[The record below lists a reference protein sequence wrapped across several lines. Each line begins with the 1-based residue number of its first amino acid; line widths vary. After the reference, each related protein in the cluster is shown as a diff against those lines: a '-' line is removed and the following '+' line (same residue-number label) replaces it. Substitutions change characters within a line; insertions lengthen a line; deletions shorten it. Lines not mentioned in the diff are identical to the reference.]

1 MACLHFTM
9 AAVPSSSLGQ
19 TSQTN
24 RSDGAESRAR
34 LVGVALKLFAE
45 QGFQRTST
53 REIAEAAQVNISAIS
68 YYFGDKAGLYRAA
81 FFEPLGTPCGQASAS
96 AVRRTGAPQQA
107 QVSSTAELPLPQ
119 LLQAFYAEF
128 LAPLKQ
134 GDDMRLVMRLH
145 FREMVE
151 PTGLWADEIE
161 NEIKPQHHMMV
172 QMLTRLFGLKKPDD
186 DVQRLTFAIVGLA
199 VHFFVGREIID
210 GIAPQLL
217 AKPKAVD
224 ALAERLALYAEAMIR
239 AEASRRGVALQE
251 NA

>member
-1 MACLHFTM
+1 MAVSAHTPLADNTR
-9 AAVPSSSLGQ
+9 ASGSAL
-19 TSQTN
+19 
-24 RSDGAESRAR
+24 RADGAEARAR
-34 LVGVALKLFAE
+34 LVNTALRLFAE

-81 FFEPLGTPCGQASAS
+81 FFEPLGTPCGQAMGSATRS
-96 AVRRTGAPQQA
+96 AGAPGQA
-107 QVSSTAELPLPQ
+107 QVCGKADLPLPQ
-119 LLQAFYAEF
+119 MLQAFYAEF

-161 NEIKPQHHMMV
+161 NEIKPQHQMMV
-172 QMLTRLFGLKKPDD
+172 QMLTQLFGLKKPDD

-217 AKPKAVD
+217 AKPKAIDV
-224 ALAERLALYAEAMIR
+224 LADRLASYAHAMIH
-239 AEASRRGVALQE
+239 AEASRRGCVLE
-251 NA
+251 

>member
-1 MACLHFTM
+1 MT
-9 AAVPSSSLGQ
+9 AVPSSPASR
-19 TSQTN
+19 T
-24 RSDGAESRAR
+24 DGAESRAR
-34 LVGVALKLFAE
+34 LVRIALRLFAE

-81 FFEPLGTPCGQASAS
+81 FFEPLGAPPPHAACVDKDLPAPNAATLLPGL
-96 AVRRTGAPQQA
+96 RT
-107 QVSSTAELPLPQ
+107 
-119 LLQAFYAEF
+119 FYAEF

-134 GDDMRLVMRLH
+134 GEDMRLVMRLH

-172 QMLTRLFGLKKPDD
+172 RMLTGLFGLKKPDD

-199 VHFFVGREIID
+199 VHFFVGREVID

-217 AKPKAVD
+217 DKPKSID
-224 ALAERLALYAEAMIR
+224 LLADRLASYANAMIH
-239 AEASRRGVALQE
+239 AEASRRGCVLE
-251 NA
+251 

>member
-1 MACLHFTM
+1 M
-9 AAVPSSSLGQ
+9 AAVPASPASR
-19 TSQTN
+19 T
-24 RSDGAESRAR
+24 DGAESRAR
-34 LVGVALKLFAE
+34 LVRTALRLFAE

-81 FFEPLGTPCGQASAS
+81 FFEPLGGASGPGS
-96 AVRRTGAPQQA
+96 PPQRA
-107 QVSSTAELPLPQ
+107 TCAGMGTHDSLGQ
-119 LLQAFYAEF
+119 LLRSFYAEF

-134 GDDMRLVMRLH
+134 GEDMRLVMRLH

-161 NEIKPQHHMMV
+161 NEIKPQHQMMV
-172 QMLTRLFGLKKPDD
+172 QMLTELFGLKQPDD

-210 GIAPQLL
+210 GIAPQIL

-224 ALAERLALYAEAMIR
+224 VLAERLALYAEAMIR
-239 AEASRRGVALQE
+239 AESARRGLPLME
-251 NA
+251 NP

>member
-1 MACLHFTM
+1 M
-9 AAVPSSSLGQ
+9 AAVPSSASSGPI
-19 TSQTN
+19 N
-24 RSDGAESRAR
+24 RADGTESRAR
-34 LVGVALKLFAE
+34 LVRTALRLFAE

-81 FFEPLGTPCGQASAS
+81 FFEPLGGQTHPGMPTERAGCAALGPHPS
-96 AVRRTGAPQQA
+96 
-107 QVSSTAELPLPQ
+107 LPAMLR
-119 LLQAFYAEF
+119 AFYADF

-134 GDDMRLVMRLH
+134 GEDMRLVMRLH

-161 NEIKPQHHMMV
+161 NEIKPQHQMMV
-172 QMLTRLFGLKKPDD
+172 ATLTELFGLQQPDD
-186 DVQRLTFAIVGLA
+186 DVQRLTFAVVGLA

-217 AKPKAVD
+217 ASPDAVD
-224 ALAERLALYAEAMIR
+224 TLADRLARYAEAMIH
-239 AEASRRGVALQE
+239 AEKSRRGLPFQE